1 MTPRPMFLR
10 RAAERAEALAAQ
22 VERQQLRAA
31 RRAHAGVALLLALL
45 VGVPAGLI
53 LFLATVAR

>member
-1 MTPRPMFLR
+1 MFLR